1 MSEETLANIEQ
12 RMQRAV
18 EVMQNELA
26 TIRTGRASPGLV
38 EHLKVEYAGAVLPLN
53 QVASVSVPGAN
64 LLIIQPWDR
73 NSISGIEKAIM
84 SSDLGLNPT
93 SDGRVVRVNIPSLTE
108 ERRQELVKIVKRR
121 VEDGRVAVRNLRRE
135 ALDDLRAQEKNKE
148 LSQDEQ
154 KRAQAQLQ
162 KLTDGYVA
170 ESSMAARRSAMKKF
184 DLLPTHVAMVP
195 DGNGRWAERRGLP
208 RLYGHRAGADNMH
221 RMVQY
226 LNEYPV
232 SYLTLYGFSSE
243 NWVRPQAEVSGLFD
257 LLLYFIE
264 NYLPEIDAKDIRL
277 RHVGRL
283 NELPDKLQEAIA
295 HAVATTQ
302 DNTRMTL
309 NVAFNY
315 GGRPEIVDAARR
327 IVADGLRPEDIDEE
341 AFSNYLYTAGSPDV
355 DLLIRTGDET
365 RLSNFLLWQA
375 AYSEYHFTKVLWPD
389 FRKRDLD
396 RALLSYSKRVR
407 RFGGL

>member
-1 MSEETLANIEQ
+1 M
-12 RMQRAV
+12 
-18 EVMQNELA
+18 
-26 TIRTGRASPGLV
+26 
-38 EHLKVEYAGAVLPLN
+38 LP
-53 QVASVSVPGAN
+53 A
-64 LLIIQPWDR
+64 
-73 NSISGIEKAIM
+73 
-84 SSDLGLNPT
+84 
-93 SDGRVVRVNIPSLTE
+93 
-108 ERRQELVKIVKRR
+108 
-121 VEDGRVAVRNLRRE
+121 
-135 ALDDLRAQEKNKE
+135 
-148 LSQDEQ
+148 
-154 KRAQAQLQ
+154 
-162 KLTDGYVA
+162 
-170 ESSMAARRSAMKKF
+170 
-184 DLLPTHVAMVP
+184 HVAMVP
-195 DGNGRWAERRGLP
+195 DGNGRWAEKRGLP

-226 LNEYPV
+226 LNEYPI

-243 NWVRPQAEVSGLFD
+243 NWVRPRTEVSGLFD

-264 NYLPEIDAKDIRL
+264 NYLPEISSKGIRL

-283 NELPDKLQEAIA
+283 SELPDGLQDTITQ
-295 HAVATTQ
+295 AVTATQ

-327 IVADGLRPEDIDEE
+327 IVADGLRPEDIDEKT
-341 AFSNYLYTAGSPDV
+341 FGSYLYTAGSPDV

-365 RLSNFLLWQA
+365 RLSNFLLWQT

-396 RALLSYSKRVR
+396 RALLSYSRRGR